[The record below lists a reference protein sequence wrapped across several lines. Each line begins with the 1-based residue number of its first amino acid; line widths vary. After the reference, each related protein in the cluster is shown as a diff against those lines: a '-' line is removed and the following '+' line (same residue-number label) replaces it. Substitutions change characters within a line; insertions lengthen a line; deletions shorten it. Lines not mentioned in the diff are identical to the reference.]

1 MFLSRVVYQA
11 VLRRIEPARLVA
23 RQVVILHCFA
33 ERQACR
39 HRYLQSNL
47 VAGIPVAGIPVAG
60 IPVAGTPVAGI
71 PVAGEFHIA
80 AAGVPKRGAP
90 DLHSIHFCCICCR
103 RAVSPSTTSGSL

>member
-1 MFLSRVVYQA
+1 MVFLSRVVYQA

-47 VAGIPVAGIPVAG
+47 VAGTPVAGIPVAG
-60 IPVAGTPVAGI
+60 IPVAGIRWPASSILRQPVCRSAAHRI
-71 PVAGEFHIA
+71 STQFTSAA
-80 AAGVPKRGAP
+80 SAAGAP
-90 DLHSIHFCCICCR
+90 
-103 RAVSPSTTSGSL
+103 

>member
-1 MFLSRVVYQA
+1 MVFLSRVVYQA

-60 IPVAGTPVAGI
+60 T
-71 PVAGEFHIA
+71 PVAGEFNIA

-90 DLHSIHFCCICCR
+90 ALHSVHFCCICCR